1 MPLYRAT
8 IGKLETASGER
19 WSNVYTL
26 LDFDASSALV
36 VASAIADMERAIS
49 YNTIRVNNVKV
60 VNVAVPSDRLAAAYD
75 QAGDLP
81 TTGLG
86 GPLPLF
92 CTVRVDFRDLIK
104 RPERKYLRT
113 GAQRNNIADGR
124 WSPEYYD
131 YVEANYSEP
140 LFGTLAYVG
149 PNGERPTSYETFH
162 PIQNRQ
168 LGWHRRSRP
177 GMKRGW
183 VPA

>member
-8 IGKLETASGER
+8 IGKLELASGER

-26 LDFDASSALV
+26 QDFDASSALV
-36 VASAIADMERAIS
+36 DAEAIADMEKAVS
-49 YNTIRVNNVKV
+49 YSTIRIVSVKV
-60 VNVAVPSDRLAAAYD
+60 VNLTNHLDRLAGSYS
-75 QAGDLP
+75 QAGALP

-92 CTVRVDFRDLIK
+92 CTVRVDFRDLVR

-113 GAQRNNIADGR
+113 GAQRNNIADGQ

-140 LFGTLAYVG
+140 LFGTLPYVG
-149 PNGERPTSYETFH
+149 PSGERPVSYETFH
-162 PIQNRQ
+162 PVQNRQ

-177 GMKRGW
+177 GFRRGW
-183 VPA
+183 VPV